1 MKMWMR
7 VSDFFRLAVP
17 LLIVGSIIIELLV
30 HYDTLDVLVEP
41 FSWLTVTLLGLP
53 AVTIVAFIAGILRK
67 EMSYG
72 MLVIL
77 AAAQGIE
84 DITLFMTAQQFIV
97 FGLVM
102 SIYIPCLATMTAMY
116 RELGAK
122 DTVLVSIAT
131 MAVAVAIGAAFN
143 ALLNIVM

>member
-1 MKMWMR
+1 M
-7 VSDFFRLAVP
+7 
-17 LLIVGSIIIELLV
+17 
-30 HYDTLDVLVEP
+30 
-41 FSWLTVTLLGLP
+41 SWLTVGLLGLP

-77 AAAQGIE
+77 AASKGIT
-84 DITLFMTAQQFIV
+84 DITLFMSPQQFIV
-97 FGLVM
+97 FGIVM

-122 DTVLVSIAT
+122 ATVLISLASMT
-131 MAVAVAIGAAFN
+131 VAVAIGSVFN
-143 ALLNIVM
+143 AVLPLIL